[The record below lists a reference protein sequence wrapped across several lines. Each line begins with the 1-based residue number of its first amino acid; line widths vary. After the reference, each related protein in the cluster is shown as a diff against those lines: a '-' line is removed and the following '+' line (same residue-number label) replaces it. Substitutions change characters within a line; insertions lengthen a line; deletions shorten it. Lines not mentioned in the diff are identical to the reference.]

1 MTDRLLIHLGDCKTG
16 TTAIQNVLKQGA
28 WSSDAISWT
37 YPTDPE
43 RLHNCNLA
51 SCLYKPKMKKF
62 RGPRWK
68 KVNRRLT
75 RSDADLGILSGEWF
89 EFVDPA
95 LLDRILRRWVPDFAE
110 DARLIAYVRPH
121 AERVLSSF
129 QERTKLGQYNGTLA
143 EFHERVLD
151 HGRFVYAARLR
162 KWREVFGDRYEVRP
176 MVRDRLK
183 DGDVV
188 RDFLDFATQ
197 GRPFELDETA
207 AAGKSANESLSV
219 QDLAWLRAL
228 HRARTLPPQVGRRA
242 ARALQAGGPKGDKL
256 RMDSAL
262 LETVRKAYLK
272 DAKALD
278 TEFFGGEATGPMV
291 AAFDRAAE
299 SAVDAPPDLTPESW
313 YGEDELRRVEALAE
327 AFEAGAEELRR
338 VKKQLRKASGGVDT
352 GEEDGLGSE
361 ADETED

>member
-28 WSSDAISWT
+28 WSSEGIDWV
-37 YPTDPE
+37 YPVDPE

-68 KVNRRLT
+68 KVNRRLK
-75 RSDADLGILSGEWF
+75 RSEADLGILSGEWF
-89 EFVDPA
+89 EFVDPEI
-95 LLDRILRRWVPDFAE
+95 LDRILRRWIPDLAE
-110 DARLIAYVRPH
+110 EARLIAYVRPH

-129 QERTKLGQYNGTLA
+129 QERTKLGQYEGSLA
-143 EFHERVLD
+143 EFHERVLE
-151 HGRFVYAARLR
+151 HGRFLYAERLR
-162 KWREVFGDRYEVRP
+162 KWRAVFGDRYEVRP

-188 RDFLDFATQ
+188 RDFLDFAVE
-197 GRPFELDETA
+197 GAAFELDETA

-228 HRARTLPPQVGRRA
+228 HRNSKLPPQVGRRA
-242 ARALQAGGPKGDKL
+242 ARALQTDGRRGEKL
-256 RMDSAL
+256 RLDRAL
-262 LETVRKAYLK
+262 LERMRAAYLA
-272 DAKALD
+272 DARTLD
-278 TEFFGGEATGPMV
+278 AEFFGGEAEGPMA

-299 SAVDAPPDLTPESW
+299 SALDAPQDLSPEAW
-313 YGEDELRRVEALAE
+313 FGADELRRVGAIAE

-338 VKKQLRKASGGVDT
+338 AKRQARRAAGGKDT
-352 GEEDGLGSE
+352 GEEDGLGAD

>member
-16 TTAIQNVLKQGA
+16 TTAIQNVLKTGA
-28 WSSDAISWT
+28 WSAEGLSWT
-37 YPTDPE
+37 YPVDPE

-68 KVNRRLT
+68 KVNRRLK

-95 LLDRILRRWVPDFAE
+95 LLDRILRRWVPDLAE
-110 DARLIAYVRPH
+110 EARLIAYVRPH

-129 QERTKLGQYNGTLA
+129 QERTKLGQYNGSLA
-143 EFHERVLD
+143 AFHERVLE
-151 HGRFVYAARLR
+151 HGRFLYAPRLR
-162 KWREVFGDRYEVRP
+162 KGREVFGDRYEVRP

-188 RDFLDFATQ
+188 RDFLDHAAG
-197 GRPFELDETA
+197 GRPVELDEAA

-228 HRARTLPPQVGRRA
+228 HRSRTLPPQVGRRA
-242 ARALQAGGPKGDKL
+242 ARALQSGGRTGDKL
-256 RMDSAL
+256 RMDAAL
-262 LETVRKAYLK
+262 LETVRKAYLA
-272 DAKALD
+272 DARALD
-278 TEFFGGEATGPMV
+278 AEFFGGEAEGPMV
-291 AAFDRAAE
+291 GAFDRAAE
-299 SAVDAPPDLTPESW
+299 TAVEAPQDLSPERW
-313 YGEDELRRVEALAE
+313 YSPDELSRLDALSE

-338 VKKQLRKASGGVDT
+338 VKKQLRRAGGGEDT
-352 GEEDGLGSE
+352 GEEDGLGPDS
-361 ADETED
+361 DED